1 MGYDRLMLKI
11 LISIGLTASMLSA
24 CSGFPTFRLD
34 VQQGNA
40 IEDSQVAQLREGM
53 TPGQV
58 QFLLGTPQVS
68 GTFVRED
75 RWDYVYYLRPGRG
88 PTEKRRVSVFF
99 DGGRVARI
107 EDTHPPTE
115 TSGG

>member
-11 LISIGLTASMLSA
+11 LISIALTASLLSA

-58 QFLLGTPQVS
+58 RFLLGTPQVT

-88 PTEKRRVSVFF
+88 PTELRRVSIFF
-99 DGGRVARI
+99 DAGRVARI
-107 EDTHPPTE
+107 EDTHPPAE